1 MRYGIRQK
9 DLFNKWD
16 GYAIN
21 ATSKKAK
28 AILNKNYAT
37 EADVNLAFASLPKRM
52 REIHSIVQLKESP
65 VGFQGMPEVL
75 RGLLF

>member
-1 MRYGIRQK
+1 MSYGIRQK

-28 AILNKNYAT
+28 ATLNAIYAT
-37 EADVNLAFASLPKRM
+37 EADVNIAFASLPKRM
-52 REIHSIVQLKESP
+52 REIHYIAQLKGSP
-65 VGFQGMPEVL
+65 VGFQGMPEVF